1 MQRKGHPPGLKYS
14 RPVGLLL
21 LGCKNNNGKSRAAT
35 KRRPLG
41 GVSFNLRG
49 FVFLCVQIYNG
60 LRKFGQGSIGGAF
73 LVKCLL
79 QQRH

>member
-1 MQRKGHPPGLKYS
+1 MAAPLQTSSERKPPAVKFLQVPS
-14 RPVGLLL
+14 PHERP
-21 LGCKNNNGKSRAAT
+21 
-35 KRRPLG
+35 PLG

-60 LRKFGQGSIGGAF
+60 LRKFDQGSIGGAF